1 MMTPTVTVGA
11 DAGLQQ
17 VVDAVENGGVPV
29 LAVVD
34 RSGRVIGTIEPEALP
49 ALFDARGPRVA
60 GTPRQRRRRDHLAA
74 ATARDLMTPVGP
86 PGRPARP

>member
-1 MMTPTVTVGA
+1 MTVGA

-17 VVDAVENGGVPV
+17 VVDAVESGGGPV

-34 RSGRVIGTIEPEALP
+34 GSGRVIGTIEPEALP

-60 GTPRQRRRRDHLAA
+60 GTPRQRRRRDRLAA
-74 ATARDLMTPVGP
+74 ATARDLMTPL
-86 PGRPARP
+86 GRTPRP